1 MDKSELHKTSRDTL
15 MGRLLRSF
23 WQPIARS
30 DSVAPGAA
38 RGLKVMGEELTL
50 YRGESGAAHLVGGRC
65 AHRCTVLHTGWIQ
78 GEDIRCMY
86 HGWKYDGSGRC
97 IEIPAEKKPR
107 SVPIRIAGYPLHE
120 YCGLVFAY
128 MGEGAA
134 PEFDLPRKHVL
145 EEPGRVLVIQEQ
157 VWDCNWLQQI
167 ENSLDAVH
175 VSFVHIWGKST
186 RFDQGITTAVPE
198 LEYSET
204 AAGIR
209 QVATRSKD
217 NVRVSDWTFPNNN
230 HVVAPGARKGDP
242 WSDISVWAV
251 PIDDERT
258 MRYTIHSFY
267 PAAAAAARELAEG
280 ADRNYDPSNH
290 YEELFHQHRASDVSD
305 MQFISAQDY
314 VAVRGQGVIFE
325 RERENLSSSDAGIM
339 LIRKIFWREMQAIH
353 LGQPTKKW
361 RRLEEKFDLPVP
373 AAESAY

>member
-1 MDKSELHKTSRDTL
+1 MDKSELHKTSGDTL
-15 MGRLLRSF
+15 MGKLLRSF

-30 DSVAPGAA
+30 DSIAKGAA
-38 RGLKVMGEELTL
+38 RGLRVMGEDLTL
-50 YRGESGAAHLVGGRC
+50 YRGESGKPYLIGGRC

-78 GEDIRCMY
+78 GEDLRCMY

-107 SVPIRIAGYPLHE
+107 SVPIRIAGYTLHE
-120 YCGLVFAY
+120 YCGLIFAC
-128 MGEGAA
+128 MSEGVP

-198 LEYSET
+198 LDYSET

-230 HVVAPGARKGDP
+230 HVVAPGAKKGDP
-242 WSDISVWAV
+242 WSDIAVWAV
-251 PIDDERT
+251 PIDDQRT
-258 MRYTIHSFY
+258 MRYTIHSFK
-267 PAAAAAARELAEG
+267 AAAAASARELGEG
-280 ADRNYDPSNH
+280 PDRDYDPSDH
-290 YEELFHQHRASDVSD
+290 YDELFNEHRPTDVHD

-314 VAVRGQGVIFE
+314 VAVRGQGVIVD
-325 RERENLSSSDAGIM
+325 RERENLSTSDAGIL
-339 LIRKIFWREMQAIH
+339 LIRKILFREMELIR

-361 RRLEEKFDLPVP
+361 RRVEEKFDLPVP